1 VPKQIITTEIE
12 ASTEKVW
19 LALTVPKEVEFWAP
33 NVRDLRVEPNGSFAK
48 DSQRFFNLDLGG
60 RDVTL
65 ETTLTHCVP
74 NEMFAESVTGG
85 TAGVHEKVEHLKVI
99 FRLIELADK
108 RCALNFT
115 IDYEMKGFM
124 NKMLEKVIMGALL
137 SQYKLWFERLK
148 TYAETGRP
156 V

>member
-1 VPKQIITTEIE
+1 MAHVWNLLTIPKEIE
-12 ASTEKVW
+12 
-19 LALTVPKEVEFWAP
+19 FWTP

-48 DSQRFFNLDLGG
+48 DSTRHFTLDLGG
-60 RDVTL
+60 RNVTL
-65 ETTLTHCVP
+65 ETVITHYMP
-74 NEMFAESVTGG
+74 GEMFAESVTGG

-108 RCALNFT
+108 RCALNFS

-124 NKMLEKVIMGALL
+124 NKMLEKVIMGTLL

>member
-1 VPKQIITTEIE
+1 MPKQIITTEIE
-12 ASTEKVW
+12 APIEHVW
-19 LALTVPKEVEFWAP
+19 HLLTFPKEIEFWAP
-33 NVRDLRVEPNGSFAK
+33 NVRDMRIEPNGSFAK
-48 DSQRFFNLDLGG
+48 DSTRHFNLDLGG
-60 RDVTL
+60 KDVTL
-65 ETTLTHCVP
+65 DTLVTHYMP
-74 NEMFAESVTGG
+74 GEMFAETVTGG
-85 TAGVHEKVEHLKVI
+85 SAGVHEKVEHLKVI
-99 FRLIELADK
+99 FRMILLAEK

-124 NKMLEKVIMGALL
+124 NKMLEKVIMGTLL

>member
-12 ASTEKVW
+12 APASQVW
-19 LALTVPKEVEFWAP
+19 QALTVPKEIEFWAP
-33 NVRDLRVEPNGSFAK
+33 NVRNLRTEPDGVIALNMW
-48 DSQRFFNLDLGG
+48 RFFHLDLGG
-60 RDVTL
+60 KDLTL
-65 ETTLTHCVP
+65 ETEVTHCIV
-74 NEMFAESVTGG
+74 NELFAESIQGG
-85 TAGVHEKVEHLKVI
+85 TAGIHDKVEHLKVI
-99 FRLIELADK
+99 FRLIELAEK

>member
-1 VPKQIITTEIE
+1 MPKQIITTEIE
-12 ASTEKVW
+12 APMSQVW
-19 LALTVPKEVEFWAP
+19 SALTVPKEVEFWAP
-33 NVRDLRVEPNGSFAK
+33 NVRDLRIEPNGSFAK
-48 DSQRFFNLDLGG
+48 DSRRIFNLDLAGK
-60 RDVTL
+60 DVTL
-65 ETTLTHCVP
+65 ETTITHYVP

-85 TAGVHEKVEHLKVI
+85 TAGVHDKAEHVKVI
-99 FRLIELADK
+99 FRLIELAEK

>member
-1 VPKQIITTEIE
+1 MPKQIITTEIE
-12 ASTEKVW
+12 SPTERVW
-19 LALTVPKEVEFWAP
+19 QALTVPKEIEFWAP
-33 NVRDLRVEPNGSFAK
+33 NVRDLRIEPEGALTK
-48 DSQRFFNLDLGG
+48 DSSRHFNIDLGG
-60 RDVTL
+60 KDVTL
-65 ETTLTHCVP
+65 VTQITHLIH
-74 NEMFAESVTGG
+74 NEMLAETVIGG
-85 TAGVHEKVEHLKVI
+85 TAGVHDKVEHLKVI
-99 FRLIELADK
+99 FRLIELAEN

-148 TYAETGRP
+148 TYTETGRT